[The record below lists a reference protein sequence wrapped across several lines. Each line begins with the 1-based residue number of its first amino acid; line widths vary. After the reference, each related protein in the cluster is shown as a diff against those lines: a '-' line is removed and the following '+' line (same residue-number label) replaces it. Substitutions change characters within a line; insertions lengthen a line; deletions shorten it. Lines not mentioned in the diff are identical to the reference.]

1 LIRYTAERLSQGQQ
15 TPGGGIGQVPV
26 RGARDECL
34 LDILGRIVVIG
45 DRDGEAEHL
54 PLYRSDTKHRPGDGE
69 LDAISTRHRHGSD
82 RHIAQTACLRLR
94 IPEIGLHV
102 LTDIRPAWRNP
113 NLVIGSGEAK
123 RGAIG
128 IRAGR
133 QENLDA
139 VTFVQIRPGGILHVF
154 VVEDFDG
161 QVQVLAVPADP
172 VGSLQ
177 VVGAA
182 PVGLSED
189 DVLQRVL
196 RRRPLIPRAIDRG
209 RRRERGRFGANP
221 GWRCAGES
229 GRRGQ
234 AGWGCGGDSRIGGQQ
249 RIGG

>member
-69 LDAISTRHRHGSD
+69 LDAIAICHWHSPDG
-82 RHIAQTACLRLR
+82 HIAQAACLCPW

-102 LTDIRPAWRNP
+102 LANIRPAGRNP
-113 NLVIGSGEAK
+113 NLVIGSGETEG
-123 RGAIG
+123 GAIG
-128 IRAGR
+128 IGADR
-133 QENLDA
+133 QEQLDA
-139 VTFVQIRPGGILHVF
+139 VTFVQICSGGVLHIF
-154 VVEDFDG
+154 VVDDFDG
-161 QVQVLAVPADP
+161 QVQVFTVPAHP

-177 VVGAA
+177 VAGTA
-182 PVGLSED
+182 PIRLPED

-196 RRRPLIPRAIDRG
+196 RRCPFTPGAINCG

-221 GWRCAGES
+221 G
-229 GRRGQ
+229 
-234 AGWGCGGDSRIGGQQ
+234 
-249 RIGG
+249 